1 MTFLTAFA
9 LRRPTVTLLAIIIV
23 LASGVLSYR
32 SMQVE
37 LFPQIE
43 FPLVTIFASYP
54 SADPEA
60 VVRDVTDP
68 IERAISGADGLET
81 VQSRS
86 SEGNVAVFAT
96 FKYGTDMPAAE
107 AFIENALNGVNFPA
121 AVEDPTVG
129 RFDPDAFPV
138 IQFGVVSDRPL
149 VEVQALVQDLIIPE
163 IEDIEGVTQVQLVGD
178 VDRNF
183 IVTADLEKMSANGI
197 SLFQVSFA
205 LRDNNVTLPAGLLF
219 DGTQAVIAKTTHSL
233 ESVEDLRDLV
243 VGVKR
248 SGGVGVGVIETGP
261 VRLSDVADVTF
272 GSGRT
277 SSISRTN
284 GKPGL
289 SVSVSKEPEA
299 NTVDVT
305 NGVNDVLANLDG
317 IPDDV
322 DVIVVTD
329 QGPEIQGQIDN
340 LVREGTFGFLFAV
353 SVVFAFMLTIR
364 PTVVRGFFN
373 TLRPTVVIGLSIPL
387 SVFTGILLM
396 NWQDMSLN
404 FMTLGGLAISVG
416 RVVDDSIVVLENVYR
431 HIQGG
436 RERWRAALE
445 ATREVGPAI
454 FASTMT
460 TVVVF
465 VPLAFIQGLVGS
477 FFLPFALTVS
487 FALIASLLVA
497 LTAVPV
503 LGAYLL
509 RPGDLPEGAGDE
521 GDLPIQETW
530 LQRTYLTILKWA
542 LGHRVVTLLA
552 AAVITVGSLGLM
564 ATIPI
569 NLFGGSGDRYLQI
582 QLSLPPGSGVEQT
595 VEAVT
600 EIETRVGEL
609 SDVYTVSIGGG
620 DFTGPG
626 ETGGPT
632 GLQKAS
638 FFVRLSEDAPEG
650 IAETLRDEFEK
661 PGQTLRVS
669 EISDGPPA
677 GGVEIFVTGPN
688 YNHISDVT
696 EELAASISAI
706 DGIVNLESNVAEARP
721 EVAIEVDPEKAGSI
735 GLTTRQVGLQIS
747 QYTIGQRVT
756 SINVD
761 GKAVD
766 VVLTGDPRSTG
777 SVDQLGSLVIVGP
790 SGAAL
795 LGDLADTVLREGP
808 VSISRT
814 DGRRSASIIA
824 DIVSE
829 DTQAVGVLVDEKI
842 AALDLPPGVAVNS
855 GGIFADIAEGFQ
867 AIFTA
872 MAVGIIL
879 VYLVMVAALGSLR
892 NPLVIILTL
901 PLTLVGVMVALT
913 VTDRALGL
921 AAMMGVLL
929 LIGIVVTNAIVLIS
943 FVEQQRA
950 RGLTV
955 YDALISGAR
964 VRLRPILMTALTTSF
979 ALLPLAVETGG
990 NGGLI
995 SAELATVVIGGLTS
1009 STALTLL
1016 VLPIVYMLF
1025 NDSIP
1030 RLLNRLV
1037 GRGVPATAEAIQP
1050 AVEE

>member
-1 MTFLTAFA
+1 MTFLTTFA
-9 LRRPTVTLLAIIIV
+9 LRRPTVTLLAIILV
-23 LASGVLSYR
+23 LASGVISYR

-43 FPLVTIFASYP
+43 FPLVTVFASYP

-60 VVRDVTDP
+60 VVREVTDP

-81 VQSRS
+81 VQSTS
-86 SEGNVAVFAT
+86 SEGNTAVFAT
-96 FKYGTDMPAAE
+96 FQYGTDMAAAE

-121 AVEDPTVG
+121 AVDDPTVG

-183 IVTADLEKMSANGI
+183 IVTADLEKMSANDI
-197 SLFQVSFA
+197 SLFQVSSA

-243 VGVKR
+243 VSVN
-248 SGGVGVGVIETGP
+248 EDGP

-272 GSGRT
+272 GAGRT

-305 NGVNDVLANLDG
+305 NAVNDVIANLDG

-396 NWQDMSLN
+396 NWQDMTLN

-503 LGAYLL
+503 LGAFLL

-521 GDLPIQETW
+521 GDLPMQETW
-530 LQRTYLTILKWA
+530 LQRTYLTVLKWA

-552 AAVITVGSLGLM
+552 AAVITVGSLGLLS
-564 ATIPI
+564 TIPV
-569 NLFGGSGDRYLQI
+569 NLFGGDGDRFLQI
-582 QLSLPPGSGVEQT
+582 QLSLPPGSSVEQT

-600 EIETRVGEL
+600 VIETRVDEL
-609 SDVYTVSIGGG
+609 SDVYTVIIGGG

-626 ETGGPT
+626 EAGGPM
-632 GLQKAS
+632 GLQQAS
-638 FFVRLSEDAPEG
+638 FFIRLSGDAPEG

-696 EELAASISAI
+696 EELAASIGAI
-706 DGIVNLESNVAEARP
+706 DGIVNLESDVAEARP

-761 GKAVD
+761 GEAVD
-766 VVLTGDPRSTG
+766 VVLTGDPRATG
-777 SVDQLGSLVIVGP
+777 SVDQLGSLMIVGP
-790 SGAAL
+790 GEAAP
-795 LGDLADTVLREGP
+795 LGDLAEPVLREGP

-824 DIVSE
+824 DIVSD
-829 DTQAVGVLVDEKI
+829 DTQAVGVLVDERI

-901 PLTLVGVMVALT
+901 PLALVGVMVALT

-964 VRLRPILMTALTTSF
+964 VRLRPILMTAITTSF

-1030 RLLNRLV
+1030 RQFNRLFR
-1037 GRGVPATAEAIQP
+1037 RGVPATTEALEP
-1050 AVEE
+1050 AVGE

>member
-1 MTFLTAFA
+1 MTFLTTFA
-9 LRRPTVTLLAIIIV
+9 LRRPTVTLLAIILV
-23 LASGVLSYR
+23 LVSGVISYR

-43 FPLVTIFASYP
+43 FPLVTVFASYP

-81 VQSRS
+81 VQSTS
-86 SEGNVAVFAT
+86 SEGRAAVFAT
-96 FKYGTDMPAAE
+96 FQYGTDMAAAE

-121 AVEDPTVG
+121 AVDDPTVG

-197 SLFQVSFA
+197 SLFQVSSA

-243 VGVKR
+243 VGAN
-248 SGGVGVGVIETGP
+248 EDGP
-261 VRLSDVADVTF
+261 VRLSDVAGVTF
-272 GSGRT
+272 GAGRT

-289 SVSVSKEPEA
+289 SISVSKEPEA

-305 NGVNDVLANLDG
+305 NGVNDVIANLEG

-396 NWQDMSLN
+396 NWQDMTLN

-503 LGAYLL
+503 LGAFLL

-521 GDLPIQETW
+521 GDLPMQETW
-530 LQRTYLTILKWA
+530 LQRTYLTVLKWA

-552 AAVITVGSLGLM
+552 AAVITVGSLGLLS
-564 ATIPI
+564 TIPV
-569 NLFGGSGDRYLQI
+569 NLFGGDGDRFLQI
-582 QLSLPPGSGVEQT
+582 QLSLPPGSSVEQT

-600 EIETRVGEL
+600 VIETRVDEL
-609 SDVYTVSIGGG
+609 SDVYTVTIGSG
-620 DFTGPG
+620 DFAGPG
-626 ETGGPT
+626 QTDGPT
-632 GLQKAS
+632 SLQQAS
-638 FFVRLSEDAPEG
+638 FFVRLSDDSPEG

-661 PGQTLRVS
+661 PGQTLRIS
-669 EISDGPPA
+669 ELADGPPA

-688 YNHISDVT
+688 YNHIADVT
-696 EELAASISAI
+696 DELAASIVAI
-706 DGIVNLESNVAEARP
+706 EGIVNLESDVAEART
-721 EVAIEVDPEKAGSI
+721 EVLVEVDPEKAGRI

-761 GKAVD
+761 GEAVD

-777 SVDQLGSLVIVGP
+777 SVDQLGSLMIVGP
-790 SGAAL
+790 GGAAP
-795 LGDLADTVLREGP
+795 LGDLAEPVLREGP

-824 DIVSE
+824 DIVSD

-901 PLTLVGVMVALT
+901 PLALVGVMVALT

-964 VRLRPILMTALTTSF
+964 VRLRPILMTAITTSF

-990 NGGLI
+990 DGGLI

-1030 RLLNRLV
+1030 RQLNRLLR
-1037 GRGVPATAEAIQP
+1037 RGAPAHAEATQP

>member
-197 SLFQVSFA
+197 SLFQVSSA

-243 VGVKR
+243 VGVN
-248 SGGVGVGVIETGP
+248 ETGS

-272 GSGRT
+272 GAGRT

-305 NGVNDVLANLDG
+305 TAVNDVLANLDG

-364 PTVVRGFFN
+364 PTLVRGFFN

-396 NWQDMSLN
+396 YRQDMTLN

-521 GDLPIQETW
+521 GDLPMQETW

-564 ATIPI
+564 ATIPV

-595 VEAVT
+595 IEAVT
-600 EIETRVGEL
+600 EIETRIDEL
-609 SDVYTVSIGGG
+609 SDVYTVNIGGG

-632 GLQKAS
+632 GLQNAS

-721 EVAIEVDPEKAGSI
+721 EVAIEVDPEKAGRI

-761 GKAVD
+761 GEAVD
-766 VVLTGDPRSTG
+766 VVLTGDPRTTG

-790 SGAAL
+790 GGAAL

-901 PLTLVGVMVALT
+901 PLTLVGVMVALA

-950 RGLTV
+950 RGMTV

-1030 RLLNRLV
+1030 RLLNRLLR
-1037 GRGVPATAEAIQP
+1037 RGIPAPAEALQP

>member
-1 MTFLTAFA
+1 MTFLTTFA
-9 LRRPTVTLLAIIIV
+9 LRRPTVTLLAIILV
-23 LASGVLSYR
+23 LVSGVISYR

-43 FPLVTIFASYP
+43 FPLVTVFASYP

-81 VQSRS
+81 VQSTS
-86 SEGNVAVFAT
+86 SEGNTAVFAT
-96 FKYGTDMPAAE
+96 FKYGTDMAAAE

-121 AVEDPTVG
+121 AVDDPTVG

-183 IVTADLEKMSANGI
+183 IVTADLEKMSANDI
-197 SLFQVSFA
+197 SLFQVSSA

-233 ESVEDLRDLV
+233 ESLDDLRDLV
-243 VGVKR
+243 VGVN
-248 SGGVGVGVIETGP
+248 EDGP
-261 VRLSDVADVTF
+261 VRLSDVANVTF
-272 GSGRT
+272 GAGRT

-289 SVSVSKEPEA
+289 SISVSKEPEA

-305 NGVNDVLANLDG
+305 NGVNDVIANLDG

-396 NWQDMSLN
+396 NWQDMTLN

-503 LGAYLL
+503 LGAFLL

-521 GDLPIQETW
+521 GDLPQQDTW
-530 LQRTYLTILKWA
+530 LQRTYLTVLKWA

-552 AAVITVGSLGLM
+552 AAVITVGSLGLLS
-564 ATIPI
+564 TIPV
-569 NLFGGSGDRYLQI
+569 NLFGGDGDRYLQI
-582 QLSLPPGSGVEQT
+582 QVSLPPGSSVEQT

-600 EIETRVGEL
+600 EIETRVDEL
-609 SDVYTVSIGGG
+609 SDVYTVIIGGG

-626 ETGGPT
+626 EAGGPM
-632 GLQKAS
+632 GLQQAS
-638 FFVRLSEDAPEG
+638 FFIRLSGDAPEG

-706 DGIVNLESNVAEARP
+706 DGIVNLESDVAEARP

-761 GKAVD
+761 GEVVD

-777 SVDQLGSLVIVGP
+777 SVDQLGSLMIVGP
-790 SGAAL
+790 GGSAP
-795 LGDLADTVLREGP
+795 LGDLAEPVLREGP

-824 DIVSE
+824 DIVSD
-829 DTQAVGVLVDEKI
+829 DTQAVGVLVDERI

-901 PLTLVGVMVALT
+901 PLALVGVMVALT

-964 VRLRPILMTALTTSF
+964 VRLRPILMTAITTSF

-1037 GRGVPATAEAIQP
+1037 GRDAPAPAEALEP

>member
-1 MTFLTAFA
+1 MTFLTSFA
-9 LRRPTVTLLAIIIV
+9 LRRPTVTLLAIILV
-23 LASGVLSYR
+23 LVSGVISYR

-43 FPLVTIFASYP
+43 FPLVTVFASYP

-81 VQSRS
+81 VQSTS
-86 SEGNVAVFAT
+86 SEGNTAVFAT
-96 FKYGTDMPAAE
+96 FKYGTDMAAAE

-121 AVEDPTVG
+121 AVDDPTVG

-197 SLFQVSFA
+197 SLFQVSSA

-233 ESVEDLRDLV
+233 ESVDDLRNLV
-243 VGVKR
+243 VGVN
-248 SGGVGVGVIETGP
+248 EDGP
-261 VRLSDVADVTF
+261 VRLLDVANVTF

-289 SVSVSKEPEA
+289 SISVSKEPEA

-305 NGVNDVLANLDG
+305 NGVNDVIANLDG

-396 NWQDMSLN
+396 NWQDMTLN

-503 LGAYLL
+503 LGAFLL

-521 GDLPIQETW
+521 GDLPQQDTW
-530 LQRTYLTILKWA
+530 LQRTYLTVLKWA

-564 ATIPI
+564 ATIPV
-569 NLFGGSGDRYLQI
+569 NLFGGDGDRFLQI
-582 QLSLPPGSGVEQT
+582 QLSLPPGSSVEQT

-600 EIETRVGEL
+600 EIETRVDEL
-609 SDVYTVSIGGG
+609 SDVYTVIIGGG

-626 ETGGPT
+626 EAGGPM
-632 GLQKAS
+632 GLQQAS
-638 FFVRLSEDAPEG
+638 FFIRLSGDAPEG

-696 EELAASISAI
+696 EELAASIGAI
-706 DGIVNLESNVAEARP
+706 EGIVNLESDVAEARP
-721 EVAIEVDPEKAGSI
+721 EVAIEVDPEKAGRI

-756 SINVD
+756 SIDVD
-761 GKAVD
+761 GEAVD

-777 SVDQLGSLVIVGP
+777 SVDQLGSLMIVGP
-790 SGAAL
+790 GGAAP
-795 LGDLADTVLREGP
+795 LGDLAEPVLREGP

-824 DIVSE
+824 DIVSD

-901 PLTLVGVMVALT
+901 PLALVGVMVALT

-964 VRLRPILMTALTTSF
+964 VRLRPILMTAITTSF

-990 NGGLI
+990 SGGLI

-1030 RLLNRLV
+1030 RQLNRLFR
-1037 GRGVPATAEAIQP
+1037 RGAPATAEALEP